1 MLMQRL
7 SGAYMPMEK
16 DAAKREW
23 QLLPSASGVN
33 WKMHQVGSNEM
44 IPAVVPGTVYTD
56 MLREGK
62 MEDPFWKDNEDKALA
77 MMDEDYEYIC
87 TFGCEEE
94 LLEKEAVILQ
104 FQGLDTLADV
114 TLNGVLLGST
124 DNMHRTWEFSVKQYL
139 NKEENELKVY
149 FHSPTQFIKE
159 AYAKA
164 PTNGTEDAMPGFVH
178 IRKAHCMFGWDWG
191 AHLPDAGIFRPVVLL
206 GVDVARIDNVQVLQ
220 YHEAGKVTLD
230 VQTEVDFLPAQMK
243 VSGLEVAVTVTD
255 PKGDVRSYTA
265 EEVHGIEI
273 DHPMLWWPNGYG

>member
-7 SGAYMPMEK
+7 SGAYMPMEQ

-94 LLEKEAVILQ
+94 LLAKEAVILQ

-114 TLNGVLLGST
+114 TLT
-124 DNMHRTWEFSVKQYL
+124 EFCL
-139 NKEENELKVY
+139 
-149 FHSPTQFIKE
+149 
-159 AYAKA
+159 
-164 PTNGTEDAMPGFVH
+164 
-178 IRKAHCMFGWDWG
+178 
-191 AHLPDAGIFRPVVLL
+191 
-206 GVDVARIDNVQVLQ
+206 VLQ
-220 YHEAGKVTLD
+220 TIC
-230 VQTEVDFLPAQMK
+230 TEPG
-243 VSGLEVAVTVTD
+243 SI
-255 PKGDVRSYTA
+255 PSSS
-265 EEVHGIEI
+265 I
-273 DHPMLWWPNGYG
+273 